1 MIEFRV
7 LGRAELRDG
16 DRGQLESI
24 LTQPKRLAILA
35 YLCLAGGRG
44 FVRRDELIALF
55 WPESDAERARAAL
68 NQSLYVLRRALGP
81 DVVPG
86 RGVEEVGVAASQLS
100 CDAARFL
107 DRLDDGDLSGALD
120 LYSGDLL
127 PALYLDTP
135 EADRWLEE
143 MRVDLRS
150 RALKAAREL
159 GAAAAARG
167 DVELACERY
176 RRALEIAPESES
188 AALGL
193 VESLWRGGKRTEALE
208 AFERFEMRLS
218 AEYGVEPGGEFH
230 GLVGRIR
237 GGEKPPEAPR
247 IEQAR
252 PAVKVESGVRS
263 GELGVP
269 PVAVRSRRSAG
280 WSRILIPFGLGIAV
294 IVLIGMWLGRTEA
307 RDDGRAWFEAN
318 REYLKGW
325 AAWKT
330 VRYDSAQI
338 YLSNAV
344 KLDST
349 HAPAWALLG
358 YTYLMLNAS
367 ATAPS
372 DSVLPS
378 ALEAAQMAMRLD
390 DTLAAAWVTR
400 GTVKAAYL
408 RDWNG
413 ALEDFRHT
421 LTLSTRGNW
430 EAIARADLSAFLAD
444 LGRCEEALQA
454 IGPYA
459 AAEPLDRAFG
469 STPVI
474 RIHYYC
480 GDFDAAIETAE
491 EAVAAGDSGISVLA
505 YLFRSRLLAGD
516 LEGAEGEIQHIG
528 GAFPAHPYALPAQA
542 LLEARRGNVDR
553 ARDLLAEIEQVG
565 RDSVFHGVAVSTA
578 EPHAQIYA
586 AVGDI
591 DGAYRIL
598 SRELDGKGHIRR
610 FSSDPLFEPLRGDPR
625 YASFLA
631 RMGLNCRRAAGS
643 QRCHPIE

>member
-7 LGRAELRDG
+7 LGRVELRDG
-16 DRGQLESI
+16 DRGQLDSI
-24 LTQPKRLAILA
+24 LAQPKRLAILT
-35 YLCLAGGRG
+35 YLCLAGRGG
-44 FVRRDELIALF
+44 FVRRDELVALF
-55 WPESDAERARAAL
+55 WPESDSERARAAL

-81 DVVPG
+81 EVIAG
-86 RGVEEVGVAASQLS
+86 RGAEEVGVAGPELA
-100 CDAARFL
+100 CDAALFL
-107 DRLDDGDLSGALD
+107 DRLDEGNLSSALD
-120 LYSGDLL
+120 TYAGELL
-127 PALYLDTP
+127 PALHLDSP
-135 EADRWLEE
+135 EAERWLDQT
-143 MRVDLRS
+143 RVDLRA
-150 RALKAAREL
+150 RALKAARDL
-159 GAAAAARG
+159 GTEAEARG
-167 DVELACERY
+167 EVDLACERY

-188 AALGL
+188 AARGL
-193 VESLWRGGKRTEALE
+193 VENLWRGGHRTAALQ
-208 AFERFEMRLS
+208 AFERFQKRLS
-218 AEYGVEPGGEFH
+218 ADYEVEPGGEFH
-230 GLVGRIR
+230 RLVERIR
-237 GGEKPPEAPR
+237 GSEEPPGAPR
-247 IEQAR
+247 IERAH
-252 PAVKVESGVRS
+252 PSVEAENGLSSLESGLPATPA
-263 GELGVP
+263 G
-269 PVAVRSRRSAG
+269 SRRSPG
-280 WSRILIPFGLGIAV
+280 WSRVLIPFGLGVAV
-294 IVLIGMWLGRTEA
+294 IVLIGMWLGQTEA

-330 VRYDSAQI
+330 ARYDSAQMF
-338 YLSNAV
+338 LSNAV
-344 KLDST
+344 QLDST

-367 ATAPS
+367 GAAPS
-372 DSVLPS
+372 RDVLPS
-378 ALEAAQMAMRLD
+378 ALEAAQKAVTLD

-400 GTVKAAYL
+400 GTAKVAYL

-430 EAIARADLSAFLAD
+430 EAIARADLSAILAD
-444 LGRCEEALQA
+444 LGRCEEALDA

-469 STPVI
+469 SGLVI

-491 EAVAAGDSGISVLA
+491 EAVAAGDSEILVLS

-516 LEGAEGEIQHIG
+516 LEGADREIQRIG
-528 GAFPAHPYALPAQA
+528 STFPAHPYVLAAQA

-565 RDSVFHGVAVSTA
+565 RDSAFKGVTVSAA
-578 EPHAQIYA
+578 EPYAQICA

-591 DGAYRIL
+591 DGAYRVL

-625 YASFLA
+625 YAPSLA
-631 RMGLNCRRAAGS
+631 RMGLNCRRSGRS
-643 QRCHPIE
+643 QRCQPIE

>member
-35 YLCLAGGRG
+35 YLCLAGRGG

-81 DVVPG
+81 DVLPG
-86 RGVEEVGVAASQLS
+86 RGVEEIGVTPSKLR
-100 CDAARFL
+100 CDAAAFL
-107 DRLDDGDLSGALD
+107 DRLDESDHAGALD
-120 LYSGDLL
+120 LYTGDLL
-127 PALYLDTP
+127 PALYLDDP
-135 EADRWLEE
+135 EADRWLDET
-143 MRVDLRS
+143 RVDLRN
-150 RALKAAREL
+150 RALKAAWYL
-159 GAAAAARG
+159 GAEAAAG
-167 DVELACERY
+167 GEVELACERY

-188 AALGL
+188 AAFGL
-193 VESLWRGGKRTEALE
+193 VESLWRGGKRTEALD
-208 AFERFEMRLS
+208 AFERFEKRLS
-218 AEYGVEPGGEFH
+218 AEYGVEPGSEFH
-230 GLVGRIR
+230 ELVGRIR
-237 GGEKPPEAPR
+237 GNEKPPGAPR

-252 PAVKVESGVRS
+252 PAVEVERGDASVD
-263 GELGVP
+263 LGVP
-269 PVAVRSRRSAG
+269 SAPVRSHRRPG
-280 WSRILIPFGLGIAV
+280 WSRVLMPFALGVAV

-330 VRYDSAQI
+330 SRYDSAQI

-344 KLDST
+344 TLDST

-367 ATAPS
+367 AAAPS
-372 DSVLPS
+372 RDVLPS
-378 ALEAAQMAMRLD
+378 ALEAAQTAVRLD

-400 GTVKAAYL
+400 GTAKAAYL

-430 EAIARADLSAFLAD
+430 EAIARADLSVFLAD
-444 LGRCEEALQA
+444 LGRCEEALEA

-469 STPVI
+469 SALVI
-474 RIHYYC
+474 RVHYYC
-480 GDFDAAIETAE
+480 GDFDAAIATAE
-491 EAVAAGDSGISVLA
+491 EAVAAGDSGISVLS

-516 LEGAEGEIQHIG
+516 LDGAERETQRLGST
-528 GAFPAHPYALPAQA
+528 FPNHPYALAAQA
-542 LLEARRGNVDR
+542 LLESRRGNVDR
-553 ARDLLAEIEQVG
+553 ARVLLSEIERVG
-565 RDSVFHGVAVSTA
+565 RDSVFKEVAVSTA

-591 DGAYRIL
+591 DGAYGIL
-598 SRELDGKGHIRR
+598 SGELDGKGHIRR

-625 YASFLA
+625 YAPSLA
-631 RMGLNCRRAAGS
+631 RMGLNCRRAVRS
-643 QRCHPIE
+643 QSCQPIE